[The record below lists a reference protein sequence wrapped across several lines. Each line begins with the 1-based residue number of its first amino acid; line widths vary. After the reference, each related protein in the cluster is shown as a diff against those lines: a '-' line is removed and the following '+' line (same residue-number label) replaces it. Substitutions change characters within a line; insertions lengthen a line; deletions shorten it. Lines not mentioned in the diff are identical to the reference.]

1 MNNFVK
7 AVKETY
13 DYYTKERGWEITH
26 IIIQDDNFAID
37 LYDTLETFMK
47 EYESA
52 DFEDIDF
59 TVDYEDNGIAIQLFF
74 QFF

>member
-26 IIIQDDNFAID
+26 IILQDDNFATD
-37 LYDTLETFMK
+37 LYDSLEEFMK
-47 EYESA
+47 EYENA

-59 TVDYEDNGIAIQLFF
+59 TVDYENGGIAIQLFF

>member
-13 DYYTKERGWEITH
+13 DYYTKERGWEITY
-26 IIIQDDNFAID
+26 IILQDDNFETD
-37 LYDTLETFMK
+37 LYDSLEDFMK
-47 EYESA
+47 EYENA
-52 DFEDIDF
+52 DFEDVDF
-59 TVDYEDNGIAIQLFF
+59 TVDYEDSGIAIQLFF